1 MPRSGEVGEQIY
13 EQVETLVG
21 QGMTRTEAFGRISE
35 ESGRRSGTVAANYYR
50 VARKR
55 GGGQTATR
63 GRRASAGTG
72 ASGRR
77 GAPARRARRGGS
89 DGNIDDLADA
99 VVESVQAL
107 ATAVRNQGSQLEALR
122 ARLDGVRRL
131 LNA

>member
-13 EQVETLVG
+13 EQVENLVG
-21 QGMTRTEAFGRISE
+21 EGMTRTEAFSRISE

-55 GGGQTATR
+55 GGGQAASR
-63 GRRASAGTG
+63 GRRAAGESARAG
-72 ASGRR
+72 R
-77 GAPARRARRGGS
+77 GAPARRSRRGAG

-99 VVESVQAL
+99 VVQSVQAL
-107 ATAVRNQGSQLEALR
+107 AAAVRDQASEVKDLR
-122 ARLDGVRRL
+122 ERLDGVRRL